1 MEVQTLVHHA
11 FSLSYMMVCTYNAL
25 TKETMRMR
33 QNRGVLQKLM
43 TWVDTLK
50 IRETGDIVER
60 TAPYLVSTNMVVIE
74 P

>member
-1 MEVQTLVHHA
+1 METLG
-11 FSLSYMMVCTYNAL
+11 
-25 TKETMRMR
+25 MR